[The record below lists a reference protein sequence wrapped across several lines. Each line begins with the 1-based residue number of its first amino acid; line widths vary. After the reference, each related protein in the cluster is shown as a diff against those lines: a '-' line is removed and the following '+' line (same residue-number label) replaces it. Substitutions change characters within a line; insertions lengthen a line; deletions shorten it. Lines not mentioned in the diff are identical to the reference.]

1 MPFKKCQREYYTLQW
16 KKNRNLKLY
25 EEIKI
30 SVKVNTWTIIT
41 ASIVV
46 TLAYNSTFGFFH
58 YLREKYT
65 LKMISLKISIIVNLV
80 CIFTFCF
87 LQKSLFVL
95 FETDALKFFIVHV
108 LDTNIQRCTFL
119 TLITEWDWNWRCV
132 GKVFACYGS

>member
-1 MPFKKCQREYYTLQW
+1 
-16 KKNRNLKLY
+16 
-25 EEIKI
+25 
-30 SVKVNTWTIIT
+30 
-41 ASIVV
+41 
-46 TLAYNSTFGFFH
+46 
-58 YLREKYT
+58 
-65 LKMISLKISIIVNLV
+65 MISLKISIIVNLV